1 MLGVE
6 VGEVEERVIG
16 IGVCVVGGALEV
28 LDVRGG
34 MDLEADAVNSLEG
47 DVTARGKELVRI
59 CGDEVDGAGVP
70 AGSSVSMRR
79 MATES
84 DDVGGAWHK

>member
-6 VGEVEERVIG
+6 VGEVEGRVIG
-16 IGVCVVGGALEV
+16 IGVCVVGGALEE
-28 LDVRGG
+28 LG
-34 MDLEADAVNSLEG
+34 MDLETVAVDSLGG
-47 DVTARGKELVRI
+47 DVTARGKELVRT
-59 CGDEVDGAGVP
+59 CGDEVDGSGVP
-70 AGSSVSMRR
+70 AGFSVSMRW